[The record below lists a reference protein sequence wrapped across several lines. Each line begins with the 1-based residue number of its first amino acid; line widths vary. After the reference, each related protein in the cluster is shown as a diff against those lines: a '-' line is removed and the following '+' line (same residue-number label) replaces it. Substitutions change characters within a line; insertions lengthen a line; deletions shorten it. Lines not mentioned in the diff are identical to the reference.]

1 MIKNYHHK
9 KKNIHKKYFI
19 FYFWGKKSTI
29 GSLYPTSKLTRIITK
44 GGWAVISWGQ
54 RAVIIC
60 LTTSNIS

>member
-1 MIKNYHHK
+1 MIKNYHNK
-9 KKNIHKKYFI
+9 KKKYSQKI
-19 FYFWGKKSTI
+19 FYLLLLGKKSTI